1 MIGGNMEQKHTK
13 QQTLSQVVRQLGQ
26 VYGEVLAGRR
36 NPEQLSRWLDEKTY
50 LQVASEHAMF
60 QRMRLKN
67 RGALDTGI
75 FEVRKSAIFP
85 CKKNSLEAV
94 VLLQNGKIVRAVS
107 MRMDYIHQR
116 WRITFL
122 ELI

>member
-1 MIGGNMEQKHTK
+1 MK
-13 QQTLSQVVRQLGQ
+13 QQSRKQQHISQVVRQLGQ

-36 NPEQLSRWLDEKTY
+36 NPEQLSKWLDEKTY

-60 QRMRLKN
+60 QRLRLKN
-67 RGALDTGI
+67 KGMIEIGP

-85 CKKNSLEAV
+85 CKRNSLEAV
-94 VLLQNGKIVRAVS
+94 VLLQNGKSVRAVS

-116 WRITFL
+116 WRITFI

>member
-1 MIGGNMEQKHTK
+1 MEQKFQK
-13 QQTLSQVVRQLGQ
+13 QQNISQVVRQLGQ

-36 NPEQLSRWLDEKTY
+36 NPEQLSKWLDEKTY

-60 QRMRLKN
+60 QRMRLNSK
-67 RGALDTGI
+67 GPDEIGS

-85 CKKNSLEAV
+85 CKRNSLEAV
-94 VLLQNGKIVRAVS
+94 VLLQNGKSVRAVS
-107 MRMDYIHQR
+107 LRMDYIPQR
-116 WRITFL
+116 WRISYI

>member
-1 MIGGNMEQKHTK
+1 MGVNMEQKSQR
-13 QQTLSQVVRQLGQ
+13 QQNISKVVRQLGQ

-36 NPEQLSRWLDEKTY
+36 NPEQLSKWLDEKTY

-67 RGALDTGI
+67 KGMTEIGS

-85 CKKNSLEAV
+85 CKRNSLEAV
-94 VLLQNGKIVRAVS
+94 VLLQNDKSVRAVS
-107 MRMDYIHQR
+107 MKMDYIHQR
-116 WRITFL
+116 WRITYL

>member
-1 MIGGNMEQKHTK
+1 MEQRYQK
-13 QQTLSQVVRQLGQ
+13 QQNISQVVRQLGQ

-36 NPEQLSRWLDEKTY
+36 NPEQLSKWLDEKTY

-67 RGALDTGI
+67 KGMTEIGS

-85 CKKNSLEAV
+85 CKRNSLEAV
-94 VLLQNGKIVRAVS
+94 VLLQNDKSVRAVS
-107 MRMDYIHQR
+107 MKMDYIHQR
-116 WRITFL
+116 WRITYL